1 MAGIY
6 NVSRRV
12 GPQYF
17 SYPPF
22 PFDPRSLVTF
32 ARTRSIFDFQP
43 PHTKRNLKKVR
54 IGWSRC
60 EVVTSPRVHRLIAIR
75 RDQLRTRLSFS
86 FGHLPKPSVPIIKAW
101 SRRSRDLIILLLLLL
116 LFSSPFSV
124 SLHNKLRT
132 RVSHLR
138 FWLHLIPNFFSPI
151 TFFSTHVGIL
161 DLVLHFPF
169 NLI

>member
-1 MAGIY
+1 VLDHNTSRIPLPFRSPG
-6 NVSRRV
+6 SRRLC
-12 GPQYF
+12 
-17 SYPPF
+17 S
-22 PFDPRSLVTF
+22 DSEHIRLSAT
-32 ARTRSIFDFQP
+32 T
-43 PHTKRNLKKVR
+43 HERNLKKVR

-161 DLVLHFPF
+161 DSSCVFLS
-169 NLI
+169 I

>member
-22 PFDPRSLVTF
+22 PFDPRGLVAFCSDSEHIRLSAT
-32 ARTRSIFDFQP
+32 I
-43 PHTKRNLKKVR
+43 HERNLKKVR

-86 FGHLPKPSVPIIKAW
+86 FGHLPKTSVPIIKAW